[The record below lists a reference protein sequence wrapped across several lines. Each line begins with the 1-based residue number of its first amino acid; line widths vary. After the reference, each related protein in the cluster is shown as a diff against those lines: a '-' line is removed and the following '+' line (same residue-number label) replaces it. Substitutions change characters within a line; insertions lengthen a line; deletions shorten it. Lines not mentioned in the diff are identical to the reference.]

1 MEEGKNLKNII
12 LGAGVTF
19 ALAFFGSW
27 VQLNSRISTI
37 EVRIDMLE
45 ENYKSLE
52 NLDNKIDVIIE
63 QNKWIQSTI
72 KKLEN
77 K

>member
-1 MEEGKNLKNII
+1 MEEGKNLKNLL
-12 LGAGVTF
+12 LGAGFTF
-19 ALAFFGSW
+19 AIAFFGSW

-37 EVRIDMLE
+37 EVRLEMLE

-63 QNKWIQSTI
+63 QNKWIRSKI
-72 KKLEN
+72 EKLEN